1 MLRAMWWLLT
11 IAWARSPWLIVGTI
25 AFTVF
30 RSLTAAGI
38 ALVARGLINA
48 AIHATGP
55 GNHDLSGL
63 LPWLAAGLGL
73 GAVEALTPFIL
84 NLSRQ
89 RLADELSVEIT
100 SRVLTH
106 VTELDVATLE
116 EPQHRETVD
125 RAQHD
130 AEVMLARLVFE
141 VELGA
146 SGVLQVALLGAV
158 LIHLEPLVAVIVV
171 PLALP
176 YLYFQWVRA
185 VRDHRREVVRQRQRR
200 WTRYVASLLTGH
212 RLLTEVRVLGIAPHL
227 LEEFRRLMTRI
238 HAEKRVILRRTFAH
252 GSIFAVLTTLG
263 LYAAFVLVVARVVQG
278 TLTVGD
284 VAVFAAASPRLRGAL
299 DRTLLSL
306 RQVADEGLMIER
318 VLAFLRVE
326 PRLVSGSR
334 TPPSPTRGEIT
345 LEDVWFT
352 YPTATRPTLAGIS
365 LTLRPGEVVGLVGPN
380 GAGKTTLVKLLVRL
394 YDPDRGRILLDGQ
407 DLREWPLSELRRR
420 IMLVSQ
426 ESIRFEASAADNIGY
441 GDWPRAASDPE
452 GIRAAAADAG
462 ADAMIRALPAGYDT
476 VLGRTFGD
484 ADLSGGQWQK
494 IALARAFVRHAP
506 ILILD
511 EPTAHLDAASL
522 DELQVRLRELACG
535 RTALLISHR
544 PETLALADRI
554 LTMEHGRI
562 VEHASPTHT

>member
-1 MLRAMWWLLT
+1 
-11 IAWARSPWLIVGTI
+11 
-25 AFTVF
+25 
-30 RSLTAAGI
+30 
-38 ALVARGLINA
+38 
-48 AIHATGP
+48 
-55 GNHDLSGL
+55 
-63 LPWLAAGLGL
+63 
-73 GAVEALTPFIL
+73 
-84 NLSRQ
+84 
-89 RLADELSVEIT
+89 
-100 SRVLTH
+100 
-106 VTELDVATLE
+106 
-116 EPQHRETVD
+116 
-125 RAQHD
+125 
-130 AEVMLARLVFE
+130 
-141 VELGA
+141 
-146 SGVLQVALLGAV
+146 
-158 LIHLEPLVAVIVV
+158 
-171 PLALP
+171 
-176 YLYFQWVRA
+176 
-185 VRDHRREVVRQRQRR
+185 
-200 WTRYVASLLTGH
+200 
-212 RLLTEVRVLGIAPHL
+212 
-227 LEEFRRLMTRI
+227 
-238 HAEKRVILRRTFAH
+238 
-252 GSIFAVLTTLG
+252 
-263 LYAAFVLVVARVVQG
+263 
-278 TLTVGD
+278 
-284 VAVFAAASPRLRGAL
+284 
-299 DRTLLSL
+299 
-306 RQVADEGLMIER
+306 
-318 VLAFLRVE
+318 
-326 PRLVSGSR
+326 
-334 TPPSPTRGEIT
+334 
-345 LEDVWFT
+345 
-352 YPTATRPTLAGIS
+352 
-365 LTLRPGEVVGLVGPN
+365 VGLVGPN